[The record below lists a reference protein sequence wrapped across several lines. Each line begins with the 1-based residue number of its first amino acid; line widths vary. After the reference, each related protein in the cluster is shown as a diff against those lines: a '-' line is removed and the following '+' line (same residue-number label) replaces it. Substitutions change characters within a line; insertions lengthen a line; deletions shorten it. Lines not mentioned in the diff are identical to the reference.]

1 MESLEPVEIEIRM
14 IQNAS
19 EESER
24 VTQSVTGMSQTAQT
38 ALDAMQKKITEQ
50 TEVISQMQ
58 TVVAELRKQ
67 LIEQPGDILPA
78 DTVARLSEAQ
88 AALTEASARVEV
100 FRNEYTQ
107 LSEAASQ
114 GADVTD
120 LIAER
125 NENLRETQ
133 ASLTDTM
140 GELLTTQAELNQ
152 ANDESADASDSN
164 TEATEESSMANE
176 LLSGAIGKVCE
187 MLGIE
192 NQAVIQAVT
201 NTQNITAA
209 KGFYARAVQYLNTQ
223 LGISIAT
230 SKALIASGIGALLL
244 AVAAVVAIY
253 RVWTEESR
261 VQENAQSALNKLTE
275 ESTQQKK
282 ELTNKTSDLIST
294 LNSQTKALT
303 EQIAAYNTLQG
314 LFPKILANM
323 DMQTFKA
330 MSATQ
335 QQKLLNDAIAEMDA
349 DNKDSQLSEMKQLYS
364 DLVSLQSKSQSNVK
378 TILSESDIANIE
390 KAKKILDIGWFEGL
404 GTSVYEYSRSL
415 EQVIST
421 LEEEKRL
428 RGENTAQAEFMKKPE
443 SERRAILEDQLK
455 TYKDQLSALDGNT
468 GAVDNFNT
476 ATGKGSILIQDIKD
490 KADNVTGS
498 INVWEQ
504 KPDALG
510 NIFSNASLQAAI
522 LQGQIKTIQ
531 GQLDSMNG
539 GGAGVVKNKEYWEK
553 RKKAFKDFREG
564 LDIDVLTK
572 LEKGESILP
581 SLVSS
586 NYKEMQAIQDSY
598 KKYKDSEKEVTDNL
612 KIYDPDKK
620 KKKTGKTEA
629 QKQAEKEKKANEDL
643 SKKSIDYADRIRAA
657 EVAARQE
664 GAEKE
669 REALKAEYEKT
680 KSLIEKELIEIANAE
695 KITGKPATKQRS
707 QLADLESAATAEYE
721 AGVKKVN
728 EESAKALKDIFDDV
742 SRKFKGELD
751 NNLLSIDQYYE
762 AAVKS
767 AKQAGASVEQINSL
781 TAAKDKETHLAK
793 LAATQ
798 KEIDFETDVALR
810 REQISK
816 KRYLFEADR
825 QTALVKIQREGAQKT
840 LENLK
845 KQYALTPTKELEKD
859 IKDANLALD
868 EFDKKL
874 KNLKVEKLK
883 EIAGY
888 ISQSA
893 DALGDLFSDGG
904 ALSNETL
911 SQITGAVGNIAQ
923 GFASGGL
930 AGGIVAGASTAISFI
945 NSAFDAEKRH
955 QEALKVLQQAKI
967 AMQREYLQL
976 LLDEQLL
983 YKEGTSIYGT
993 DQVGK
998 VVNAIDVYRQAV
1010 KQLNNEIKG
1019 TEPTY
1024 SKPKNLYDISNSYKE
1039 YQRLK
1044 EAYDKGVGGL
1054 ADTQIVTGHKK
1065 TGLFGWGK
1073 GKDTYSSILDA
1084 YDDVIDAE
1092 GKLNYERIQTILNT
1106 QKMTDE
1112 TKAYLQNLLDL
1123 KDKAEEAQEAMR
1135 SVLESTFGGLGD
1147 SLSDA
1152 IVSAFNTGDNA
1163 LYAFRDNVTDVL
1175 NDFAKQMVY
1184 SQFLSKMF
1192 SDLQGDIEAAYNKV
1206 ADGAIT
1212 EDQLSKEVTD
1222 LLGGFF
1228 GGLEGTVSS
1237 ANDFLEQFW
1246 KNAEQAGFNRPD
1258 TSSSSGTSKGIA
1270 SISQD
1275 SANSIDGGIYALRQ
1289 SVNDIR
1295 NLEKEANA
1303 VLQSYKQ
1310 TLDRIAENT
1319 GESARYLRLID
1330 EKLQEIQTRGINIL
1344 K

>member
-14 IQNAS
+14 NQNVS

-38 ALDAMQKKITEQ
+38 ALDAMQKQITDQ
-50 TEVISQMQ
+50 TEVISQMG
-58 TVVAELRKQ
+58 TVIAELRKQ

-78 DTVARLSEAQ
+78 DTVTRLSEAQ

-223 LGISIAT
+223 LGISIGL
-230 SKALIASGIGALLL
+230 SKALIATGIGAII
-244 AVAAVVAIY
+244 AAVGIAVIAY
-253 RVWTEESR
+253 REWTEESR
-261 VQENAQSALNKLTE
+261 IQEAVQNNLNRINE
-275 ESTQQKK
+275 ESAKTKK
-282 ELTNKTSDLIST
+282 DLADKTSDLVST
-294 LNSQTKALT
+294 INSQTKAIVDQV
-303 EQIAAYNTLQG
+303 EAYHTLQT
-314 LFPKILANM
+314 LYPKVLANM
-323 DMQTFKA
+323 DIQTFKA

-335 QQKLLNDAIAEMDA
+335 QQKLLNEAVAEMTATSSNTKLDEFQKLQ
-349 DNKDSQLSEMKQLYS
+349 N
-364 DLVSLQSKSQSNVK
+364 DLISAGNNGYKRGAA
-378 TILSESDIANIE
+378 ISDISDALGYNWWEKFKTGGNEIVVIFNKIVEELEKEKLVRDENI
-390 KAKKILDIGWFEGL
+390 AK
-404 GTSVYEYSRSL
+404 
-415 EQVIST
+415 
-421 LEEEKRL
+421 
-428 RGENTAQAEFMKKPE
+428 AEFMKKPE

-669 REALKAEYEKT
+669 RAALKAEYEKT

-859 IKDANLALD
+859 IKDASLALD

-874 KNLKVEKLK
+874 KDLKVEKLK

-930 AGGIVAGASTAISFI
+930 AGGIIAGASTAIGFI
-945 NSAFDAEKRH
+945 NSAFNAEKRH

-1024 SKPKNLYDISNSYKE
+1024 SKPKNLYDISNSYKK

-1092 GKLNYERIQTILNT
+1092 GNLNYERIQSILNT

-1152 IVSAFNTGDNA
+1152 IVSAFSNGEDA
-1163 LYAFRDNVTDVL
+1163 LEKFRSSVTNVL

-1184 SQFLSKMF
+1184 SLFLSKELAQ
-1192 SDLQGDIEAAYNKV
+1192 LQKDIEDIYSEA
-1206 ADGAIT
+1206 ADGSIT
-1212 EDQLSKEVTD
+1212 EEQLAEKITN
-1222 LLGGFF
+1222 LLGGYFD
-1228 GGLEGTVSS
+1228 GLGDSVDK
-1237 ANDFLEQFW
+1237 ANNFLEQFW
-1246 KNAEQAGFNRPD
+1246 KNAEEKGFDRPD

-1275 SANSIDGGIYALRQ
+1275 SADSIDGGIYALRQ

-1295 NLEKEANA
+1295 NIEKEANA

>member
-14 IQNAS
+14 NQNVS

-24 VTQSVTGMSQTAQT
+24 VTQSVTGMSQAAQT

-58 TVVAELRKQ
+58 TVVSELRKQ

-140 GELLTTQAELNQ
+140 SELLTTQAELNH

-192 NQAVIQAVT
+192 NQAVVQAVT

-223 LGISIAT
+223 LGISIGL
-230 SKALIASGIGALLL
+230 SKALVATGIGAII
-244 AVAAVVAIY
+244 AAVGIAVIAY
-253 RVWTEESR
+253 REWTEESR
-261 VQENAQSALNKLTE
+261 IQEAVQNNLNRINE
-275 ESTQQKK
+275 ESAKTKK
-282 ELTNKTSDLIST
+282 DLADKTSDLVST
-294 LNSQTKALT
+294 INSQTKAIVDQV
-303 EQIAAYNTLQG
+303 EAYHTLQT
-314 LFPKILANM
+314 LYPKVLANM

-335 QQKLLNDAIAEMDA
+335 QQKLLNEALAEMTATSFEDKLNELKEAYSSISKESIFSPLDYLSGRSKVKDAIGTGFFE
-349 DNKDSQLSEMKQLYS
+349 NLYTSNSEQ
-364 DLVSLQSKSQSNVK
+364 N
-378 TILSESDIANIE
+378 
-390 KAKKILDIGWFEGL
+390 KILGQTI
-404 GTSVYEYSRSL
+404 SL
-415 EQVIST
+415 
-421 LEEEKRL
+421 LEEQKKKQDEIK
-428 RGENTAQAEFMKKPE
+428 TQAEFMKKPE

-468 GAVDNFNT
+468 GAVDNFNS

-510 NIFSNASLQAAI
+510 NIFSNASLQAGI

-531 GQLDSMNG
+531 GQIDAMNG

-553 RKKAFKDFREG
+553 QKKTAEDYKKSLDSSVVDLLTSGTTSMLDPSTVEEWKKANKT
-564 LDIDVLTK
+564 I
-572 LEKGESILP
+572 SQA
-581 SLVSS
+581 
-586 NYKEMQAIQDSY
+586 KE
-598 KKYKDSEKEVTDNL
+598 EL
-612 KIYDPDKK
+612 KVYDDPDKK

-643 SKKSIDYADRIRAA
+643 SKKSIDYADRIRSAQ
-657 EVAARQE
+657 VAARQE

-695 KITGKPATKQRS
+695 KITGKPATKQRG
-707 QLADLESAATAEYE
+707 QLADLEAAATAEYN

-728 EESAKALKDIFDDV
+728 DESAKALKDIFDDV

-781 TAAKDKETHLAK
+781 TVAKDKETHLAK

-859 IKDANLALD
+859 IKDASLALD

-930 AGGIVAGASTAISFI
+930 AGGIIAGASTAIGFI

-998 VVNAIDVYRQAV
+998 VVNTIDVYRQAI

-1024 SKPKNLYDISNSYKE
+1024 TKPKNLYDISNSYKE

-1092 GKLNYERIQTILNT
+1092 GKLNYKRIEAILST
-1106 QKMTDE
+1106 EKMTDE
-1112 TKAYLQNLLDL
+1112 TKTYLENLLKL
-1123 KDKAEEAQEAMR
+1123 KDKAEDAQEAMR

-1258 TSSSSGTSKGIA
+1258 TSSSSGTLKGVTTA
-1270 SISQD
+1270 SQD
-1275 SANSIDGGIYALRQ
+1275 SVDDLRGGVYALRQ

-1295 NLEKEANA
+1295 NIEKEANA

>member
-14 IQNAS
+14 NQNVS

-38 ALDAMQKKITEQ
+38 ALDAMQKQITDQ
-50 TEVISQMQ
+50 TEVISQMG
-58 TVVAELRKQ
+58 TVIAELRKQ
-67 LIEQPGDILPA
+67 LVEQPGDILPA

-88 AALTEASARVEV
+88 AALTEASARVET

-223 LGISIAT
+223 LGISIGL
-230 SKALIASGIGALLL
+230 SKALIATGIGAII
-244 AVAAVVAIY
+244 AAVGIAVIAY
-253 RVWTEESR
+253 REWTEESR
-261 VQENAQSALNKLTE
+261 IQEAVQNNLNRINE
-275 ESTQQKK
+275 ESAKTKK
-282 ELTNKTSDLIST
+282 DLADKTSDLVST
-294 LNSQTKALT
+294 INSQTKAIVDQV
-303 EQIAAYNTLQG
+303 EAYHTLQT
-314 LFPKILANM
+314 LYPKVLANM
-323 DMQTFKA
+323 DIQTFKA

-335 QQKLLNDAIAEMDA
+335 QQKLLNEAVAEMTATSSNTKLDEFQKLQ
-349 DNKDSQLSEMKQLYS
+349 N
-364 DLVSLQSKSQSNVK
+364 DLISAGNNGYKRGAA
-378 TILSESDIANIE
+378 ISDISDALGYNWWEKFKTGGNEIVVIFNKIVEELEKEKLVRDENI
-390 KAKKILDIGWFEGL
+390 AK
-404 GTSVYEYSRSL
+404 
-415 EQVIST
+415 
-421 LEEEKRL
+421 
-428 RGENTAQAEFMKKPE
+428 AEFMKKPE

-498 INVWEQ
+498 INFWEQ

-598 KKYKDSEKEVTDNL
+598 KKYKDSEKEVTDSL

-669 REALKAEYEKT
+669 RAALKAEYEKT

-859 IKDANLALD
+859 IKDASLALD

-874 KNLKVEKLK
+874 KDLKVEKLK

-930 AGGIVAGASTAISFI
+930 AGGIIAGASTAIGFI

-1092 GKLNYERIQTILNT
+1092 GNLNYERIQSILNT

-1152 IVSAFNTGDNA
+1152 IVSAFSNGEDA
-1163 LYAFRDNVTDVL
+1163 LEKFRSSVTNVL

-1184 SQFLSKMF
+1184 SLFLSKELAQ
-1192 SDLQGDIEAAYNKV
+1192 LQKDIEDIYSEA
-1206 ADGAIT
+1206 ADGSIT
-1212 EDQLSKEVTD
+1212 EEQLAEKITN
-1222 LLGGFF
+1222 LLGGYFD
-1228 GGLEGTVSS
+1228 GLGDSVDK
-1237 ANDFLEQFW
+1237 ANNFLEQFW
-1246 KNAEQAGFNRPD
+1246 KNAEEKGFDRPD

-1275 SANSIDGGIYALRQ
+1275 SADSIDGGIYALRQ

-1295 NLEKEANA
+1295 NIEKEANA

>member
-14 IQNAS
+14 NQNVS

-38 ALDAMQKKITEQ
+38 ALDAMQKQITDQ
-50 TEVISQMQ
+50 TEVISQMG
-58 TVVAELRKQ
+58 TVIAELRKQ
-67 LIEQPGDILPA
+67 LVEQPGDILPA

-223 LGISIAT
+223 LGISIGL
-230 SKALIASGIGALLL
+230 SKALVATGIGAII
-244 AVAAVVAIY
+244 AAVGIAVIAY
-253 RVWTEESR
+253 REWTEESR
-261 VQENAQSALNKLTE
+261 IQEAVQNNLNRINE
-275 ESTQQKK
+275 ESAKTKK
-282 ELTNKTSDLIST
+282 DLADKTSDLVST
-294 LNSQTKALT
+294 INSQTKAIVDQV
-303 EQIAAYNTLQG
+303 EAYHTLQT
-314 LFPKILANM
+314 LYPKVLANM

-335 QQKLLNDAIAEMDA
+335 QQKLLNEAVAEMTATSFEDKLNELKEAYSSISKESIFSPLDYLSGRSKVKDAIGTGFFE
-349 DNKDSQLSEMKQLYS
+349 NLYTSNSEQ
-364 DLVSLQSKSQSNVK
+364 N
-378 TILSESDIANIE
+378 
-390 KAKKILDIGWFEGL
+390 KILAQTI
-404 GTSVYEYSRSL
+404 SL
-415 EQVIST
+415 
-421 LEEEKRL
+421 LEEQKKKQDEIK
-428 RGENTAQAEFMKKPE
+428 AQAEFMKKPE

-498 INVWEQ
+498 INFWEQ

-531 GQLDSMNG
+531 GQLDAMNG
-539 GGAGVVKNKEYWEK
+539 GGADVIKNKEYWEK
-553 RKKAFKDFREG
+553 QKKTAEDYKKNLDSSVVDLLNAGTTSMLDPSTVEEWKKANKT
-564 LDIDVLTK
+564 I
-572 LEKGESILP
+572 SQA
-581 SLVSS
+581 
-586 NYKEMQAIQDSY
+586 KE
-598 KKYKDSEKEVTDNL
+598 EL
-612 KIYDPDKK
+612 KVYDDPDKK

-669 REALKAEYEKT
+669 RAALKAEYEKT

-751 NNLLSIDQYYE
+751 NHLLSIDQYYE

-859 IKDANLALD
+859 IKDASLALD

-874 KNLKVEKLK
+874 KDLKVEKLK

-930 AGGIVAGASTAISFI
+930 AGGIIAGASTAIGFI

-1073 GKDTYSSILDA
+1073 GKDTYSSIFDA

-1092 GKLNYERIQTILNT
+1092 GKLNYKRIEAILST
-1106 QKMTDE
+1106 EKMTDE
-1112 TKAYLQNLLDL
+1112 TKTYLENLLKL
-1123 KDKAEEAQEAMR
+1123 KDKAEDAQEAMR

-1295 NLEKEANA
+1295 NIEKEANA

>member
-14 IQNAS
+14 NQNVS

-38 ALDAMQKKITEQ
+38 ALDAMQKQITDQ
-50 TEVISQMQ
+50 TEVISQMG
-58 TVVAELRKQ
+58 TIIAELRKQ
-67 LIEQPGDILPA
+67 LVEQPGDILPA

-223 LGISIAT
+223 LGISIGL
-230 SKALIASGIGALLL
+230 SKALIATGIGAII
-244 AVAAVVAIY
+244 AAVGIAVIAY
-253 RVWTEESR
+253 REWTEESR
-261 VQENAQSALNKLTE
+261 IQEAVQNNLNRINE
-275 ESTQQKK
+275 ESAKTKK
-282 ELTNKTSDLIST
+282 DLADKTSDLVST
-294 LNSQTKALT
+294 INSQTKAIVDQV
-303 EQIAAYNTLQG
+303 EAYHTLQT
-314 LFPKILANM
+314 LYPKVLANM
-323 DMQTFKA
+323 DIQTFKA

-335 QQKLLNDAIAEMDA
+335 QQKLLNEALAEMTATSFEDKLNELKEAYSSISKESIFSPLDYLSGRSKVKDAIGTGFFE
-349 DNKDSQLSEMKQLYS
+349 NLYTSNSEQ
-364 DLVSLQSKSQSNVK
+364 N
-378 TILSESDIANIE
+378 
-390 KAKKILDIGWFEGL
+390 KILAQTI
-404 GTSVYEYSRSL
+404 SL
-415 EQVIST
+415 
-421 LEEEKRL
+421 LEEQKKKQDEIK
-428 RGENTAQAEFMKKPE
+428 AQAEFMKKPE

-669 REALKAEYEKT
+669 RAALKAEYEKT

-707 QLADLESAATAEYE
+707 QLADLESAVTAEYN

-728 EESAKALKDIFDDV
+728 DESAKALKDIFDDV

-781 TAAKDKETHLAK
+781 TVAKDKETHLAK

-859 IKDANLALD
+859 IKDASLALD

-930 AGGIVAGASTAISFI
+930 AGGIIAGASTAIGFI

-1039 YQRLK
+1039 YQRQK
-1044 EAYDKGVGGL
+1044 EAYEKGVGGL

-1092 GKLNYERIQTILNT
+1092 GKLNYERIQTVLNT

-1152 IVSAFNTGDNA
+1152 IVSAFSNGEDA
-1163 LYAFRDNVTDVL
+1163 LEKFRSSVTNVL

-1184 SQFLSKMF
+1184 SLFLSKELAQ
-1192 SDLQGDIEAAYNKV
+1192 LQKDIEDIYSEA
-1206 ADGAIT
+1206 ADGSIT
-1212 EDQLSKEVTD
+1212 EEQLAEKITNA
-1222 LLGGFF
+1222 LGGYFD
-1228 GGLEGTVSS
+1228 GLGDSVDK
-1237 ANDFLEQFW
+1237 ANNFLEQFW
-1246 KNAEQAGFNRPD
+1246 KNAEEKGFDRPD
-1258 TSSSSGTSKGIA
+1258 TSSSSGTSKGVTTA
-1270 SISQD
+1270 SQD
-1275 SANSIDGGIYALRQ
+1275 SVDDLRGGVYALRQ

-1295 NLEKEANA
+1295 NIEKEANA

>member
-14 IQNAS
+14 NQNVS

-38 ALDAMQKKITEQ
+38 ALDAMQKQITDQ
-50 TEVISQMQ
+50 TEVISQMG
-58 TVVAELRKQ
+58 TVIAELRKQ
-67 LIEQPGDILPA
+67 LVEQPGDILPA

-223 LGISIAT
+223 LGISIGL
-230 SKALIASGIGALLL
+230 SKALIATGIGAII
-244 AVAAVVAIY
+244 AAVGIAVIAY
-253 RVWTEESR
+253 REWTEESR
-261 VQENAQSALNKLTE
+261 IQEAVQNNLNRINE
-275 ESTQQKK
+275 ESAKTKK
-282 ELTNKTSDLIST
+282 DLADKTSDLVST
-294 LNSQTKALT
+294 INSQTKAIVDQV
-303 EQIAAYNTLQG
+303 EAYHTLQT
-314 LFPKILANM
+314 LYPKVLANM

-335 QQKLLNDAIAEMDA
+335 QQKLLNEALAEMTATSFEDKLNELKEAYSSISKESIFSPLDYLSGRSKVKDAIGTGFFE
-349 DNKDSQLSEMKQLYS
+349 NLYTSNSEQ
-364 DLVSLQSKSQSNVK
+364 N
-378 TILSESDIANIE
+378 
-390 KAKKILDIGWFEGL
+390 KILAQTI
-404 GTSVYEYSRSL
+404 SL
-415 EQVIST
+415 
-421 LEEEKRL
+421 LEEQKKKQDEIK
-428 RGENTAQAEFMKKPE
+428 AQAEFMKKPE

-498 INVWEQ
+498 INFWEQ

-539 GGAGVVKNKEYWEK
+539 GGAGVVKNKEYWDKQKKEAEDYK
-553 RKKAFKDFREG
+553 KSLDSSVVDLLVSGTTSMLDPSTVEEWKKANKT
-564 LDIDVLTK
+564 I
-572 LEKGESILP
+572 SQA
-581 SLVSS
+581 
-586 NYKEMQAIQDSY
+586 KE
-598 KKYKDSEKEVTDNL
+598 EL
-612 KIYDPDKK
+612 KVYDDPDKK

-629 QKQAEKEKKANEDL
+629 QKQKERDKANEDL

-669 REALKAEYEKT
+669 RAALKAEYEKT

-793 LAATQ
+793 LVATQ

-825 QTALVKIQREGAQKT
+825 QTALVKIQREGALKT

-859 IKDANLALD
+859 IKDASLALD

-874 KNLKVEKLK
+874 KDLKVEKLK

-930 AGGIVAGASTAISFI
+930 AGGIIAGASTAIGFI

-1092 GKLNYERIQTILNT
+1092 GNLNYERIQSILNT

-1152 IVSAFNTGDNA
+1152 IVSAFSNGEDA
-1163 LYAFRDNVTDVL
+1163 LEKFRSSVTNVL

-1184 SQFLSKMF
+1184 SLFLSKELAQ
-1192 SDLQGDIEAAYNKV
+1192 LQKDIEDIYSEA
-1206 ADGAIT
+1206 ADGSIT
-1212 EDQLSKEVTD
+1212 EEQLAEKITN
-1222 LLGGFF
+1222 LLGGYFD
-1228 GGLEGTVSS
+1228 GLGDSVDK
-1237 ANDFLEQFW
+1237 ANNFLEQFW
-1246 KNAEQAGFNRPD
+1246 KNAEEKGFDRPD

-1275 SANSIDGGIYALRQ
+1275 SADSIDGGIYALRQ

-1295 NLEKEANA
+1295 NIEKEANA

>member
-14 IQNAS
+14 NQNVS

-38 ALDAMQKKITEQ
+38 ALDAMQKQITDQ
-50 TEVISQMQ
+50 TEVISQMG
-58 TVVAELRKQ
+58 TVIAELRKQ
-67 LIEQPGDILPA
+67 LVEQPGDILPA

-223 LGISIAT
+223 LGISIGL
-230 SKALIASGIGALLL
+230 SKALIATGIGAII
-244 AVAAVVAIY
+244 AAVGIAVIAY
-253 RVWTEESR
+253 REWTEESR
-261 VQENAQSALNKLTE
+261 IQEAVQNNLNRINE
-275 ESTQQKK
+275 ESAKTKK
-282 ELTNKTSDLIST
+282 DLADKTSDLVST
-294 LNSQTKALT
+294 INSQTKAIVDQV
-303 EQIAAYNTLQG
+303 EAYHTLQT
-314 LFPKILANM
+314 LYPKVLANM
-323 DMQTFKA
+323 DIQTFKA

-335 QQKLLNDAIAEMDA
+335 QQKLLNEALAEMTATSFEDKLNELKEAYSSISKESIFSPLDYLSGRSKVKDAIGTGFFE
-349 DNKDSQLSEMKQLYS
+349 NLYTSNSEQ
-364 DLVSLQSKSQSNVK
+364 N
-378 TILSESDIANIE
+378 
-390 KAKKILDIGWFEGL
+390 KILAQTI
-404 GTSVYEYSRSL
+404 SL
-415 EQVIST
+415 
-421 LEEEKRL
+421 LEEQKKKQDEIK
-428 RGENTAQAEFMKKPE
+428 AQAEFMKKPE

-669 REALKAEYEKT
+669 RAALKAEYEKT

-707 QLADLESAATAEYE
+707 QLADLESAVTAEYN

-728 EESAKALKDIFDDV
+728 DESAKALKDIFDDV

-781 TAAKDKETHLAK
+781 TVAKDKETHLAK

-859 IKDANLALD
+859 IKDASLALD

-930 AGGIVAGASTAISFI
+930 AGGIIAGASTAIGFI

-1039 YQRLK
+1039 YQRQK
-1044 EAYDKGVGGL
+1044 EAYEKGVGGL

-1092 GKLNYERIQTILNT
+1092 GKLNYERIQTVLNT

-1152 IVSAFNTGDNA
+1152 IVSAFSNGEDA
-1163 LYAFRDNVTDVL
+1163 LEKFRSSVTNVL

-1184 SQFLSKMF
+1184 SLFLSKELAQ
-1192 SDLQGDIEAAYNKV
+1192 LQKDIEDIYSEA
-1206 ADGAIT
+1206 ADGSIT
-1212 EDQLSKEVTD
+1212 EEQLAEKITNA
-1222 LLGGFF
+1222 LGGYFD
-1228 GGLEGTVSS
+1228 GLGDSVDK
-1237 ANDFLEQFW
+1237 ANNFLEQFW
-1246 KNAEQAGFNRPD
+1246 KNAEEKGFDRPD
-1258 TSSSSGTSKGIA
+1258 TSSSSGTSKGVTTA
-1270 SISQD
+1270 SQD
-1275 SANSIDGGIYALRQ
+1275 SVDDLRGGVYALRQ

-1295 NLEKEANA
+1295 NIEKEANA

>member
-14 IQNAS
+14 NQNVS

-38 ALDAMQKKITEQ
+38 ALDAMQKQITDQ
-50 TEVISQMQ
+50 TEVISQMG
-58 TVVAELRKQ
+58 TVIAELRKQ
-67 LIEQPGDILPA
+67 LVEQPGDILPA

-88 AALTEASARVEV
+88 AALTEASARVET

-223 LGISIAT
+223 LGISIGL
-230 SKALIASGIGALLL
+230 SKALIATGIGAII
-244 AVAAVVAIY
+244 AAVGIAVIAY
-253 RVWTEESR
+253 REWTEESR
-261 VQENAQSALNKLTE
+261 IQEAVQNNLNRINE
-275 ESTQQKK
+275 ESAKTKK
-282 ELTNKTSDLIST
+282 DLADKTSDLVST
-294 LNSQTKALT
+294 INSQTKAIVDQV
-303 EQIAAYNTLQG
+303 EAYHTLQT
-314 LFPKILANM
+314 LYPKVLANM

-335 QQKLLNDAIAEMDA
+335 QQKLLNEALAEMTATSFEDKLNELKEAYSSISKESIFNPLDYLSGRSKVKDAIGTGFFE
-349 DNKDSQLSEMKQLYS
+349 NLYTSNSEQ
-364 DLVSLQSKSQSNVK
+364 N
-378 TILSESDIANIE
+378 
-390 KAKKILDIGWFEGL
+390 KILAQTI
-404 GTSVYEYSRSL
+404 SL
-415 EQVIST
+415 
-421 LEEEKRL
+421 LEEQKKKQDEIK
-428 RGENTAQAEFMKKPE
+428 AQAEFMKKPE

-669 REALKAEYEKT
+669 RAALKAEYEKT

-767 AKQAGASVEQINSL
+767 AKQAGASVEQINIL

-859 IKDANLALD
+859 IKDASLALD

-930 AGGIVAGASTAISFI
+930 AGGIIAGASTAIGFI

-1010 KQLNNEIKG
+1010 KQLNNEVKG

-1092 GKLNYERIQTILNT
+1092 GNLNYERIQSILNT

-1123 KDKAEEAQEAMR
+1123 KDKAEDAQEAMR

-1152 IVSAFNTGDNA
+1152 IVSAFSNGEDA
-1163 LYAFRDNVTDVL
+1163 LEKFRSSVTNVL

-1184 SQFLSKMF
+1184 SLFLSKELAQ
-1192 SDLQGDIEAAYNKV
+1192 LQKDIEDIYSEA
-1206 ADGAIT
+1206 ADGSIT
-1212 EDQLSKEVTD
+1212 EEQLAEKITN
-1222 LLGGFF
+1222 LLGGYFD
-1228 GGLEGTVSS
+1228 GLGDSVDK
-1237 ANDFLEQFW
+1237 ANNFLEQFW
-1246 KNAEQAGFNRPD
+1246 KNAEEKGFDRPD

-1275 SANSIDGGIYALRQ
+1275 SADSIDGGIYALRQ

-1295 NLEKEANA
+1295 NIEKEANA

>member
-1 MESLEPVEIEIRM
+1 M
-14 IQNAS
+14 
-19 EESER
+19 
-24 VTQSVTGMSQTAQT
+24 
-38 ALDAMQKKITEQ
+38 
-50 TEVISQMQ
+50 
-58 TVVAELRKQ
+58 
-67 LIEQPGDILPA
+67 
-78 DTVARLSEAQ
+78 
-88 AALTEASARVEV
+88 
-100 FRNEYTQ
+100 
-107 LSEAASQ
+107 
-114 GADVTD
+114 
-120 LIAER
+120 
-125 NENLRETQ
+125 
-133 ASLTDTM
+133 
-140 GELLTTQAELNQ
+140 
-152 ANDESADASDSN
+152 
-164 TEATEESSMANE
+164 
-176 LLSGAIGKVCE
+176 
-187 MLGIE
+187 
-192 NQAVIQAVT
+192 
-201 NTQNITAA
+201 
-209 KGFYARAVQYLNTQ
+209 
-223 LGISIAT
+223 
-230 SKALIASGIGALLL
+230 
-244 AVAAVVAIY
+244 
-253 RVWTEESR
+253 
-261 VQENAQSALNKLTE
+261 
-275 ESTQQKK
+275 
-282 ELTNKTSDLIST
+282 
-294 LNSQTKALT
+294 
-303 EQIAAYNTLQG
+303 
-314 LFPKILANM
+314 
-323 DMQTFKA
+323 
-330 MSATQ
+330 
-335 QQKLLNDAIAEMDA
+335 
-349 DNKDSQLSEMKQLYS
+349 
-364 DLVSLQSKSQSNVK
+364 
-378 TILSESDIANIE
+378 
-390 KAKKILDIGWFEGL
+390 
-404 GTSVYEYSRSL
+404 
-415 EQVIST
+415 
-421 LEEEKRL
+421 
-428 RGENTAQAEFMKKPE
+428 
-443 SERRAILEDQLK
+443 
-455 TYKDQLSALDGNT
+455 
-468 GAVDNFNT
+468 
-476 ATGKGSILIQDIKD
+476 
-490 KADNVTGS
+490 
-498 INVWEQ
+498 
-504 KPDALG
+504 
-510 NIFSNASLQAAI
+510 
-522 LQGQIKTIQ
+522 
-531 GQLDSMNG
+531 
-539 GGAGVVKNKEYWEK
+539 
-553 RKKAFKDFREG
+553 
-564 LDIDVLTK
+564 
-572 LEKGESILP
+572 
-581 SLVSS
+581 
-586 NYKEMQAIQDSY
+586 
-598 KKYKDSEKEVTDNL
+598 
-612 KIYDPDKK
+612 
-620 KKKTGKTEA
+620 
-629 QKQAEKEKKANEDL
+629 
-643 SKKSIDYADRIRAA
+643 
-657 EVAARQE
+657 
-664 GAEKE
+664 
-669 REALKAEYEKT
+669 
-680 KSLIEKELIEIANAE
+680 
-695 KITGKPATKQRS
+695 
-707 QLADLESAATAEYE
+707 ADLESAATAEYE

-825 QTALVKIQREGAQKT
+825 QTALVKIQREGALKT

-859 IKDANLALD
+859 IKDASLALD

-930 AGGIVAGASTAISFI
+930 AGGIIAGASTAIGFI

-998 VVNAIDVYRQAV
+998 VVNAIDVYRQAI

-1024 SKPKNLYDISNSYKE
+1024 TKPKNLYDISNSYKE

-1092 GKLNYERIQTILNT
+1092 GKLNYKRIEAILST
-1106 QKMTDE
+1106 EKMTDE
-1112 TKAYLQNLLDL
+1112 TKTYLENLLKL
-1123 KDKAEEAQEAMR
+1123 KDKAEDAQEAMR

-1258 TSSSSGTSKGIA
+1258 TSSSSGTSKGITTA
-1270 SISQD
+1270 SQD
-1275 SANSIDGGIYALRQ
+1275 SVDDLRGGVYALRQ

-1295 NLEKEANA
+1295 NIEKEANA

>member
-14 IQNAS
+14 NQNVS

-38 ALDAMQKKITEQ
+38 ALDAMQKQITDQ
-50 TEVISQMQ
+50 TEVISQMG
-58 TVVAELRKQ
+58 TVIAELRKQ

-78 DTVARLSEAQ
+78 DTVTRLSEAQ

-223 LGISIAT
+223 LGISIGL
-230 SKALIASGIGALLL
+230 SKALIATGIGAII
-244 AVAAVVAIY
+244 AAVGIAVIAY
-253 RVWTEESR
+253 REWTEESR
-261 VQENAQSALNKLTE
+261 IQEAVQNNLNRINE
-275 ESTQQKK
+275 ESAKTKK
-282 ELTNKTSDLIST
+282 DLADKTSDLVST
-294 LNSQTKALT
+294 INSQTKAIVDQV
-303 EQIAAYNTLQG
+303 EAYHTLQT
-314 LFPKILANM
+314 LYPKVLANM

-335 QQKLLNDAIAEMDA
+335 QQKLLNEALAEMTAISFEDKLNELKEAYSSISKESIFSPLDYLRGRSKVKDAIGTGVFE
-349 DNKDSQLSEMKQLYS
+349 NLYTSNSEQ
-364 DLVSLQSKSQSNVK
+364 N
-378 TILSESDIANIE
+378 
-390 KAKKILDIGWFEGL
+390 KILAQTI
-404 GTSVYEYSRSL
+404 SL
-415 EQVIST
+415 
-421 LEEEKRL
+421 LEEQKKKQDEIK
-428 RGENTAQAEFMKKPE
+428 AQAEFMKKPE

-669 REALKAEYEKT
+669 RAALKAEYEKT

-793 LAATQ
+793 LVATQ

-859 IKDANLALD
+859 IKDASLALD

-930 AGGIVAGASTAISFI
+930 AGGIIAGASTAIGFI

-998 VVNAIDVYRQAV
+998 VVNAIDVYRQAI

-1024 SKPKNLYDISNSYKE
+1024 TKPKNLYDISNSYKE

-1044 EAYDKGVGGL
+1044 EAYEKGVGGL

-1092 GKLNYERIQTILNT
+1092 GKLNYKRIEAILST
-1106 QKMTDE
+1106 EKMTDE
-1112 TKAYLQNLLDL
+1112 TKTYLENLLKL
-1123 KDKAEEAQEAMR
+1123 KDKAEDAQEAMR

-1258 TSSSSGTSKGIA
+1258 TSSSSGTSKGITTA
-1270 SISQD
+1270 SQD
-1275 SANSIDGGIYALRQ
+1275 SVDDLRGGVYALRQ

-1295 NLEKEANA
+1295 NIEKEANA

>member
-14 IQNAS
+14 NQNVS

-38 ALDAMQKKITEQ
+38 ALDAMQKQITDQ
-50 TEVISQMQ
+50 TEVISQMG
-58 TVVAELRKQ
+58 TVIAELRKQ

-100 FRNEYTQ
+100 FRNEYAQ

-223 LGISIAT
+223 LGISIGL
-230 SKALIASGIGALLL
+230 SKALIATGIGAII
-244 AVAAVVAIY
+244 AAVGIAVIAY
-253 RVWTEESR
+253 REWTEESR
-261 VQENAQSALNKLTE
+261 IQEAVQNNLNRINE
-275 ESTQQKK
+275 ESAKTKK
-282 ELTNKTSDLIST
+282 DLADKTSDLVST
-294 LNSQTKALT
+294 INSQTKAIVDQV
-303 EQIAAYNTLQG
+303 EAYHTLQT
-314 LFPKILANM
+314 LYPKVLANM
-323 DMQTFKA
+323 DIQTFKA

-335 QQKLLNDAIAEMDA
+335 QQKLLNEAVAEMTA
-349 DNKDSQLSEMKQLYS
+349 TSFDSKLDEFQK
-364 DLVSLQSKSQSNVK
+364 LQNNLISAGNNGYKRGAA
-378 TILSESDIANIE
+378 ISDISDALGYNWWEKFKTGGNEIVVIFNKIVEELEKEKQVRDENI
-390 KAKKILDIGWFEGL
+390 AK
-404 GTSVYEYSRSL
+404 
-415 EQVIST
+415 
-421 LEEEKRL
+421 
-428 RGENTAQAEFMKKPE
+428 AEFMKKPE

-510 NIFSNASLQAAI
+510 NIFSNASLQAGI
-522 LQGQIKTIQ
+522 LQGWIKNIQ
-531 GQLDSMNG
+531 GQLDAMNG
-539 GGAGVVKNKEYWEK
+539 GGADVVKNKEYWEK
-553 RKKAFKDFREG
+553 QKKEAEDYKKSLDSSVVDLLNAGTTSMLNPSTVEEWKKANKT
-564 LDIDVLTK
+564 I
-572 LEKGESILP
+572 SQA
-581 SLVSS
+581 
-586 NYKEMQAIQDSY
+586 KE
-598 KKYKDSEKEVTDNL
+598 EL
-612 KIYDPDKK
+612 KVYDDPDKK

-629 QKQAEKEKKANEDL
+629 QKQKERDKANEDL

-669 REALKAEYEKT
+669 RAALKAEYEKT

-859 IKDANLALD
+859 IKDASLALD

-923 GFASGGL
+923 GIASGGL
-930 AGGIVAGASTAISFI
+930 AGGIIAGASTAIGFI

-1039 YQRLK
+1039 YQRQK
-1044 EAYDKGVGGL
+1044 EAYEKGVGGL

-1092 GKLNYERIQTILNT
+1092 GKLNYKRIEAILST
-1106 QKMTDE
+1106 EKMTDE
-1112 TKAYLQNLLDL
+1112 TKTYLENLLKL
-1123 KDKAEEAQEAMR
+1123 KDKAEDAQEAMR

-1275 SANSIDGGIYALRQ
+1275 SADSIDGGIYALRQ

-1295 NLEKEANA
+1295 NIEKEANA

>member
-14 IQNAS
+14 NQNVS

-38 ALDAMQKKITEQ
+38 ALDAMQKQITDQ
-50 TEVISQMQ
+50 TEVISQMG
-58 TVVAELRKQ
+58 TVIAELRKQ
-67 LIEQPGDILPA
+67 LVEQPGDILPA

-152 ANDESADASDSN
+152 ANEESADASDSN

-223 LGISIAT
+223 LGISIGL
-230 SKALIASGIGALLL
+230 SKALIATGIGAII
-244 AVAAVVAIY
+244 AAVGIAVIAY
-253 RVWTEESR
+253 REWTEESR
-261 VQENAQSALNKLTE
+261 IQEAVQNNLNRINE
-275 ESTQQKK
+275 ESAKTKK
-282 ELTNKTSDLIST
+282 DLADKTSDLVST
-294 LNSQTKALT
+294 INSQTKAIVDQV
-303 EQIAAYNTLQG
+303 EAYHTLQT
-314 LFPKILANM
+314 LYPKVLANM
-323 DMQTFKA
+323 DIQTFKA

-335 QQKLLNDAIAEMDA
+335 QQKLLNEALAEMSINS
-349 DNKDSQLSEMKQLYS
+349 DNDRLAQLKDIYSNITKMQGQGIFGIGDYLKSRSDVRNSIGAGFGESLYTS
-364 DLVSLQSKSQSNVK
+364 NAEQNKILQE
-378 TILSESDIANIE
+378 TIL
-390 KAKKILDIGWFEGL
+390 K
-404 GTSVYEYSRSL
+404 
-415 EQVIST
+415 
-421 LEEEKRL
+421 LEEEQKKKRD
-428 RGENTAQAEFMKKPE
+428 EIIAQAEFMKKPE

-498 INVWEQ
+498 INFWEQ

-531 GQLDSMNG
+531 GQLDAMNG
-539 GGAGVVKNKEYWEK
+539 GGADVIKNKEYWEK
-553 RKKAFKDFREG
+553 QKKTAEDYKKNLDSSVVDLLTSGTTSMLDPSIVEEWKKANKT
-564 LDIDVLTK
+564 I
-572 LEKGESILP
+572 SQA
-581 SLVSS
+581 
-586 NYKEMQAIQDSY
+586 KE
-598 KKYKDSEKEVTDNL
+598 EL
-612 KIYDPDKK
+612 KVYDDPDKK

-629 QKQAEKEKKANEDL
+629 QKQKERDKANEDL

-657 EVAARQE
+657 EVAARQD

-707 QLADLESAATAEYE
+707 QLTDLESAATAEYE
-721 AGVKKVN
+721 AGVKKIDT
-728 EESAKALKDIFDDV
+728 ESAKALKDIFDDV

-859 IKDANLALD
+859 IKDASLALD

-923 GFASGGL
+923 GFASRGL
-930 AGGIVAGASTAISFI
+930 AGGIIAGASTAIGFI

-955 QEALKVLQQAKI
+955 QEALKALQQAKI
-967 AMQREYLQL
+967 AMQREYLL
-976 LLDEQLL
+976 LLMDEQLQ
-983 YKEGTSIYGT
+983 YKDGTSIFGT

-998 VVNAIDVYRQAV
+998 VVNSIEVYRKAIQEYN
-1010 KQLNNEIKG
+1010 KELKG
-1019 TEPTY
+1019 EEPTLNKSLFGKISTKKDLENY
-1024 SKPKNLYDISNSYKE
+1024 RKQVEQYNQGIANLGS
-1039 YQRLK
+1039 
-1044 EAYDKGVGGL
+1044 A
-1054 ADTQIVTGHKK
+1054 QIVTGHKK

-1258 TSSSSGTSKGIA
+1258 TSSSSGTSKGITTA
-1270 SISQD
+1270 SQD
-1275 SANSIDGGIYALRQ
+1275 SVDDLRGGVYALRQ

-1295 NLEKEANA
+1295 NIEKEANA